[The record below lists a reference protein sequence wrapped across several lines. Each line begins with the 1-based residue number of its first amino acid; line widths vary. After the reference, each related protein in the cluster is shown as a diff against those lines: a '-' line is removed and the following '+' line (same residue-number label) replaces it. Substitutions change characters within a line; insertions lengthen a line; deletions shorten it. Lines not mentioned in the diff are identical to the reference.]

1 MTGQI
6 SWIRAAR
13 KDFEKFPQSVQERMI
28 EVLDLVS
35 EGHDASNTKPLSNLG
50 SGVCEITVAYRTD
63 AYRTVYALK
72 LDDDVWVIHAFK
84 KKSNMGIKTPKPD
97 IDLIK
102 QRIKRLKETLG

>member
-6 SWIRAAR
+6 SWIRVAR
-13 KDFEKFPQSVQERMI
+13 KDFEKFSQSVQERMI
-28 EVLDLVS
+28 EVLALLS

-50 SGVCEITVAYRTD
+50 SGVCEITVAYRT
-63 AYRTVYALK
+63 VYALK

-84 KKSNMGIKTPKPD
+84 KKSNKGIKTPKPD

-102 QRIKRLKETLG
+102 QRIKGLKETLR